1 MKMHVALIADARG
14 YYCHVWG
21 KAPSWDHFLNQ
32 LEDIGVEVIEDQTE
46 ESLDNGWTEEEIK
59 EDYISI
65 DYLVNHTDYVPYP

>member
-1 MKMHVALIADARG
+1 MKMHVALIADRRG

-32 LEDIGVEVIEDQTE
+32 LEDVGVEVIEDHTE
-46 ESLDNGWTEEEIK
+46 EALDDGWTEEEIK

-65 DYLVNHTDYVPYP
+65 DYLVNHTDYVPHP

>member
-46 ESLDNGWTEEEIK
+46 ESLDHGWTEEEIK